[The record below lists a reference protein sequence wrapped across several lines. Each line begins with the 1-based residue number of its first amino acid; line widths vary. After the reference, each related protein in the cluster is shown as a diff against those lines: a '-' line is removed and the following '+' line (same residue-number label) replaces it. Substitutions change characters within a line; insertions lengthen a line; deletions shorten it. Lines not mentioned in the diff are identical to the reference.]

1 MAKDILYF
9 WDVNRELNNRDT
21 GCLIICAM
29 VKLELLDSEGEL
41 VVPNAEGYLQAAG
54 SGNNNLQ
61 YLFKNSM

>member
-54 SGNNNLQ
+54 SGNNNL
-61 YLFKNSM
+61 